1 MARVALSVKLS
12 LPNPLPNTV
21 MEMDPVFGSLALV
34 TIIALRRLE
43 SKVTLCVVDPDFCPT
58 VDMSLKVELVDPEA
72 LHRTCVVLAHSVA
85 SIAVAEKRAPTEL
98 S

>member
-1 MARVALSVKLS
+1 
-12 LPNPLPNTV
+12 

-34 TIIALRRLE
+34 IIITRLE

-58 VDMSLKVELVDPEA
+58 VEMSLKVELVDPEA
-72 LHRTCVVLAHSVA
+72 LHRTSVVLAHSVA
-85 SIAVAEKRAPTEL
+85 SLAVAEKRAPTEL

>member
-1 MARVALSVKLS
+1 MARLALCVKLS
-12 LPNPLPNTV
+12 LPSPLPTTV

-34 TIIALRRLE
+34 IIITRLE

-58 VDMSLKVELVDPEA
+58 VEMSLKVELVDPEA
-72 LHRTCVVLAHSVA
+72 LHRTSVVLAHSVA
-85 SIAVAEKRAPTEL
+85 SLAVAEKRAPTEL